1 MGFIRELSKK
11 AAEHG
16 KSKTTGA
23 QTLSAGSKTADTGI
37 ARPGAYRKQK
47 GEKEYLLVDG
57 YNVIFA
63 WDDLKALAA
72 VNIDSARDKLIDIMS
87 NYQGYVG
94 CELILVFDAYKV
106 KQNPGSITKHGN
118 IHVVYTKEAETAD
131 MYIEKTTHELG
142 RKYKVTVA
150 SSDGLEQLIIMGQ
163 GALRMSSRGLREEVE
178 RVNQILR
185 NDYLK

>member
-1 MGFIRELSKK
+1 
-11 AAEHG
+11 
-16 KSKTTGA
+16 
-23 QTLSAGSKTADTGI
+23 
-37 ARPGAYRKQK
+37 
-47 GEKEYLLVDG
+47 
-57 YNVIFA
+57 
-63 WDDLKALAA
+63 
-72 VNIDSARDKLIDIMS
+72 
-87 NYQGYVG
+87 
-94 CELILVFDAYKV
+94 
-106 KQNPGSITKHGN
+106 
-118 IHVVYTKEAETAD
+118 